1 MGPPLDPGAP
11 VWGHWVSISTR
22 PWRLWRRENVPYS
35 ASKATGCGFPA
46 ARGKV
51 TPTSGV
57 LLIGHKVRAALPNLF
72 RGRRASVTGTA
83 ALPKAVIVATGLYT
97 PPFSVS
103 NTELVEAFNAYVER
117 FNAANAEAIAAGEVV
132 ALAPSSPEFI
142 EKASGIK
149 ARYVM
154 DKAGIIDPEV
164 MRPILP
170 ERSNDEI
177 SILAEMAVEAA
188 RQAIARWGKPVSEI
202 GAVICAASNMQRAY
216 PAMAIEVQQALG
228 IEGFAFDMNVA
239 CSSAT
244 FGIKTA
250 ADFIATGSA
259 KAVLMVNP
267 EICSG
272 HLNFTDRD
280 SHFIFGDV
288 ATAVILEDESQAT
301 GGWEI
306 LGTRLKTE
314 FSNNIRNNFGFLNR
328 TAPEGIGA
336 KDKLFVQ
343 EGRKVFREVV
353 PMVSQMIVEH
363 AGDIGVDPTGLKRLW
378 LHQANINMND
388 LIARKVLGRDPE
400 PGENVIILD
409 TYANTSS
416 AGSIIA
422 FHTANDDF
430 APGET
435 GLICSFGA
443 GYSAGTVFV
452 RKR

>member
-1 MGPPLDPGAP
+1 M
-11 VWGHWVSISTR
+11 HQ
-22 PWRLWRRENVPYS
+22 
-35 ASKATGCGFPA
+35 
-46 ARGKV
+46 
-51 TPTSGV
+51 
-57 LLIGHKVRAALPNLF
+57 
-72 RGRRASVTGTA
+72 
-83 ALPKAVIVATGLYT
+83 AVIAATGLYT
-97 PPFSVS
+97 PDQSIS
-103 NTELVEAFNAYVER
+103 NVELVEAFNAYVEQ
-117 FNAANAEAIAAGEVV
+117 FNAANAQAIAKGEVE
-132 ALAPSSPEFI
+132 ALTPSSAEFV

-149 ARYVM
+149 ARFVM
-154 DKAGIIDPEV
+154 DKAGILDPTV
-164 MRPILP
+164 MRPNIP

-177 SILAEMAVEAA
+177 SILAEIAVAAA
-188 RQAIARWGKPVSEI
+188 RDAIAKWGKPVSEI
-202 GAVICAASNMQRAY
+202 GAVLCAASNMQRAY

-250 ADFIATGSA
+250 ADFIASGSA

-272 HLNFTDRD
+272 HLNFKDRD

-288 ATAVILEDESQAT
+288 ATAVIVEAADQAD

-306 LGTRLKTE
+306 LGTKLKTQ
-314 FSNNIRNNFGFLNR
+314 FSNNIRNNFGFLNNA
-328 TAPEGIGA
+328 APEGIGA
-336 KDKLFVQ
+336 RDKLFVQ

-353 PMVSQMIVEH
+353 PMVSEMIVTH
-363 AGDIGVDPTGLKRLW
+363 AAELGIDPTTLKRLW
-378 LHQANINMND
+378 LHQANINMNEM
-388 LIARKVLGRDPE
+388 IGRRVLGRDPTPE
-400 PGENVIILD
+400 ENVIILD

-422 FHTANDDF
+422 FHRANSDF
-430 APGET
+430 VAGET